1 MLMAETDLQKILVL
15 VPWHGRIQAGHMSV
29 VRKKSFIVGKGKGIT
44 CFTRREGF
52 HARRK
57 NKKRTC
63 GVF

>member
-1 MLMAETDLQKILVL
+1 

-63 GVF
+63 GLF